1 MRKEEI
7 VEISAFL
14 APKTETSGNTRTK
27 MLEEIVNS
35 VYLNRKAL
43 KDGILSCYVNSSRF
57 AVITLDLNKYSEK
70 LKISLGLDSLLD
82 GILPIW
88 KCPYC
93 GCYYLTYLPYH
104 YRDNCGCIGR
114 SYECISCRQLDGER
128 LYMISEAYREN
139 GVKAAKE
146 YLEKIYSNKKGN

>member
-14 APKTETSGNTRTK
+14 APKTETNGNQRTK
-27 MLEEIVNS
+27 MLEEIVSS

-70 LKISLGLDSLLD
+70 LKKSFGLDSLLD
-82 GILPIW
+82 GTFRIW
-88 KCPYC
+88 QCPYC
-93 GCYYLTYLPYH
+93 GCYYLTSLPYH

-128 LYMISEAYREN
+128 LYMILKAYRKS

-146 YLEKIYSNKKGN
+146 YLEKLYSNKKGN